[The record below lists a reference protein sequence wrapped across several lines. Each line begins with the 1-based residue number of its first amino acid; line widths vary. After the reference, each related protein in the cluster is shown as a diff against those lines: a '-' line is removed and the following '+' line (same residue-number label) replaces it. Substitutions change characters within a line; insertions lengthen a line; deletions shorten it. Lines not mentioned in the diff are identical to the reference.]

1 MGGLV
6 AIKIK
11 RTAANSETARN
22 GIMPFNGVLPQGSI
36 SAVT

>member
-11 RTAANSETARN
+11 KRLRTAANSETARN
-22 GIMPFNGVLPQGSI
+22 GIMPFNGALPSG
-36 SAVT
+36 